1 MPSEFQKTMQQ
12 ELAQDA
18 AEAKARSSA
27 IGDDVRE
34 TAENLRGEFASSAEG
49 VKEQAG
55 DMAESVKKRT
65 RAMADDQKDA
75 GADQLH
81 GFARAIDEAAD
92 QLENE
97 FPQAASYVHEAAQR
111 VRQRLDDDPRA
122 QHRGAVARSEPL
134 RAQKHDS
141 VLRDIAC
148 RRLCTVALPQEQRC
162 CPRRTRGGTALP
174 GAGAAATRAVPR
186 HTAASEQQGGERTA
200 GATCVVPLEPV
211 LTVGGHAVGIQE
223 HRTVPELFTDLISQI
238 TSLFRTETQLARTE
252 MGEKVSQAGTGVAL
266 IVGAAVLLIPALV
279 VLLLAAVTA
288 LTDQGGLEPY
298 WSSLIV
304 GGAALIIGLIVAL
317 VGMSRL
323 KARNLAPRRTIEQ
336 LQSDAAFARNQVR

>member
-55 DMAESVKKRT
+55 DMAELVKKRA

-111 VRQRLDDDPRA
+111 VDNVSTMIRERSIEELLHEANHFARKNTIAFFGISLAAGFALSRFLKSSAAAHDEPAAEPRCPAPA
-122 QHRGAVARSEPL
+122 QPQPEPLPYAQPHPTSGVPSEPPE
-134 RAQKHDS
+134 
-141 VLRDIAC
+141 
-148 RRLCTVALPQEQRC
+148 RL
-162 CPRRTRGGTALP
+162 
-174 GAGAAATRAVPR
+174 
-186 HTAASEQQGGERTA
+186 ASF
-200 GATCVVPLEPV
+200 PS
-211 LTVGGHAVGIQE
+211 
-223 HRTVPELFTDLISQI
+223 SQ
-238 TSLFRTETQLARTE
+238 F
-252 MGEKVSQAGTGVAL
+252 
-266 IVGAAVLLIPALV
+266 
-279 VLLLAAVTA
+279 
-288 LTDQGGLEPY
+288 
-298 WSSLIV
+298 
-304 GGAALIIGLIVAL
+304 
-317 VGMSRL
+317 
-323 KARNLAPRRTIEQ
+323 
-336 LQSDAAFARNQVR
+336 